1 MQQPQNPPGFSNQYP
16 DTGESGETYEAEMGA
31 CERCRGAPAI
41 INLLCKNCDFV
52 LKGLVRHAEL
62 LQQLVVV
69 KE

>member
-1 MQQPQNPPGFSNQYP
+1 MQESQTPRFFQSKYP
-16 DTGESGETYEAEMGA
+16 DTGESGEAYEVEMGA

-41 INLLCKNCDFV
+41 VNALCKNCDSE
-52 LKGLVRHAEL
+52 LKRLEHAEL